1 VKKLILFIG
10 MMAVL
15 GLIFAPDIPDQN
27 PEKIYVVKAGD
38 SIERISGTFKIL
50 PWQLRQEN
58 GLEPGVIIHPGQIL
72 KIPEIEW
79 TPYEGKASW
88 YGPGFHGEPMANAQI
103 YNQNKISV
111 AHRTLPLGIKVKVTN
126 LKNGKTIIAPVLD
139 RGPYAKKNG
148 RYSREIDLS
157 RKAAELLGALKP
169 GIIPIKIE
177 PLG

>member
-1 VKKLILFIG
+1 MKKLILFIG
-10 MMAVL
+10 MMAAI
-15 GLIFAPDIPDQN
+15 GLIFAPDIPDEN
-27 PEKIYVVKAGD
+27 
-38 SIERISGTFKIL
+38 FK
-50 PWQLRQEN
+50 WQ
-58 GLEPGVIIHPGQIL
+58 V
-72 KIPEIEW
+72 
-79 TPYEGKASW
+79 YAGKASW

-139 RGPYAKKNG
+139 RGPYVKENG

-157 RKAAELLGALKP
+157 RKAAKLLGALKP
-169 GIIPIKIE
+169 GIILVKIE